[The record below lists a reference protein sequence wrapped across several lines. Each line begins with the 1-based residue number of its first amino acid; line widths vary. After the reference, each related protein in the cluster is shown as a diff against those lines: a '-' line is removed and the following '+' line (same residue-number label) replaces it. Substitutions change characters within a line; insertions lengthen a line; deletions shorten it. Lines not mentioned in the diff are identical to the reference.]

1 MNLLSAGLWPLDMVD
16 PESFLVAAGLV
27 GVLFVIFVNPI
38 GSLTSREYESKMN
51 EVFGNKQQKLSVSTD
66 GIWLRDTHAEGQFII
81 HGDML
86 DVSVAQ
92 IINPIVYRFDA
103 EGPAAADQGQ
113 QHGTDRWRL
122 GDQQRDN
129 LAE

>member
-51 EVFGNKQQKLSVSTD
+51 EVSKQ
-66 GIWLRDTHAEGQFII
+66 
-81 HGDML
+81 
-86 DVSVAQ
+86 
-92 IINPIVYRFDA
+92 
-103 EGPAAADQGQ
+103 AAKAVGV
-113 QHGTDRWRL
+113 H
-122 GDQQRDN
+122 
-129 LAE
+129 